1 MLLSERAGSETSIPI
16 GVALNLTFVHHFI
29 RYRLVFRFIPCNFV
43 CELIIY
49 DVTFLLILLLGYII
63 IIPTLMALPV

>member
-1 MLLSERAGSETSIPI
+1 M
-16 GVALNLTFVHHFI
+16 FFHHFI
-29 RYRLVFRFIPCNFV
+29 RYRLVFCFILYSFV

-63 IIPTLMALPV
+63 IIISFNLAEFFASLNCLLVEF